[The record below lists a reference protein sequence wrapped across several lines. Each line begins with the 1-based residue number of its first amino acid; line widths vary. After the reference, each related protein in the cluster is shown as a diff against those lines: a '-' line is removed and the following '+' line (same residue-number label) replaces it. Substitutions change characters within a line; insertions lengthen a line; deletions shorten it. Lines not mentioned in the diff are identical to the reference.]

1 MMRNSRFAFLGT
13 MMPDYTYYING
24 AFVPASE
31 AAVPVNDLGFVR
43 GYGVFDV
50 LRTYGTAPF
59 ELRAHL
65 ERLQRSAAQIDLP
78 LPWSLAELEQIVHD
92 VLAHNDARDVTVRI
106 VVTGGESANFMTP
119 GGMPSLLVLLAPI
132 RPYTEDDYRTGAS
145 LVTVD
150 LARFMPT
157 VKSLNYISA
166 IMGQK
171 QARAQGAVEALFRTP
186 AGEVVECTT
195 SNLFIFHGDQLV
207 TPEADVLPGI
217 TRQVTLELAGD
228 LFEVVKR
235 PIRYGELAQA
245 DEVFITSTTKEI
257 MPIVRIDDLT
267 IAGGHPGPRTHRLH
281 ELFRAYVSSVAVPL

>member
-1 MMRNSRFAFLGT
+1 MT
-13 MMPDYTYYING
+13 DYIYYLNG
-24 AFVPASE
+24 AFVPSTQ
-31 AAVPVNDLGFVR
+31 AALPLNDLGFVR

-50 LRTYGTAPF
+50 LRTYGTSPF

-65 ERLQRSAAQIDLP
+65 ERLRRSAAQIDLP
-78 LPWSLAELEQIVHD
+78 MPWSLEELEHVVHAT
-92 VLAHNDARDVTVRI
+92 LAHNDARDVTIRI
-106 VVTGGESANFMTP
+106 VVTGGASANFITP
-119 GGMPSLLVLLAPI
+119 GERPSLLVMLASV
-132 RPYTEDDYRTGAS
+132 RPYAESYYCDGAS

-171 QARAQGAVEALFRTP
+171 KARAAGAVEALFRTP

-195 SNLFIFHGDQLV
+195 SNLFVVHGAHLF

-217 TRQVTLELAGD
+217 TRQVVLDLAED
-228 LFEVVKR
+228 HFAVVKR
-235 PIRYGELAQA
+235 PIRYVELATA
-245 DEVFITSTTKEI
+245 GEVFITSTTKEI

-267 IAGGHPGPRTHRLH
+267 IGNGRPGPSTQRLH
-281 ELFRAYVSSVAVPL
+281 ALFRSYVNRLAVAI